1 MSNVKLNISVIMNK
15 YYARQFVSMLKRME
29 YNGKVGHSEWVAF
42 FSDGDGAF
50 RPKITIEGVDPSVI
64 ESEVKTSREKKI
76 IASVYD
82 AS

>member
-1 MSNVKLNISVIMNK
+1 MSNVKLDISIIMDK
-15 YYARQFVSMLKRME
+15 YFARKFVSMLKRME

-50 RPKITIEGVDPSVI
+50 RPKITIEGVDTSVI
-64 ESEVKTSREKKI
+64 ESEVKTSKEKKI